1 MKSSKTNYKE
11 GRTQRKSK
19 VQPENMTSP
28 KASQSSDHAKQ
39 YHEDTKCEGINHCNM
54 ILMNKS
60 MGSQTC
66 QLVTKSLYKNANQK
80 WYQMNDMT
88 FQRFEAYKRS
98 WHEVHED
105 HTLSSKGD

>member
-19 VQPENMTSP
+19 MQPENMTSP

-39 YHEDTKCEGINHCNM
+39 YHEDTKCEGIKHCSM

-66 QLVTKSLYKNANQK
+66 QLVTKRLYKPK
-80 WYQMNDMT
+80 KIQMNNMPFAKD
-88 FQRFEAYKRS
+88 EANKRS
-98 WHEVHED
+98 WHKVHVD
-105 HTLSSKGD
+105 HILT

>member
-19 VQPENMTSP
+19 MQPENMTSP

-39 YHEDTKCEGINHCNM
+39 YHEDTKCEGIKHCSM

-66 QLVTKSLYKNANQK
+66 QLVTKRLYKPKKMPNEQHAIC
-80 WYQMNDMT
+80 
-88 FQRFEAYKRS
+88 KR
-98 WHEVHED
+98 
-105 HTLSSKGD
+105 